1 MESTLLIVLADGV
14 TGSDTVVVEGNIVE
28 YVLMILGIMGGTRV
42 LLIVE
47 RTAVA

>member
-14 TGSDTVVVEGNIVE
+14 TDSDTVVVEGNIVE
-28 YVLMILGIMGGTRV
+28 YVLMILAIMGGTRV